1 MKACEVTLGG
11 PRYEPWSFQLQ
22 RALYRIHGLRV
33 SAPHP
38 RNSEC
43 KCMIN
48 KIKLRRKGLDAEVR
62 YTDKRQASRT
72 LVHLSFSASSPLRLR
87 LISLITNHQL
97 AQLLPLY
104 ASECSFEAY
113 ILSIFSVYL
122 GRNWLQCSGK
132 YATLAA
138 SRRTEFSH
146 QFPTMSQYINL
157 FSLVPSTVLRPGS
170 MCASQFLL
178 Q

>member
-1 MKACEVTLGG
+1 M
-11 PRYEPWSFQLQ
+11 
-22 RALYRIHGLRV
+22 
-33 SAPHP
+33 
-38 RNSEC
+38 
-43 KCMIN
+43 
-48 KIKLRRKGLDAEVR
+48 
-62 YTDKRQASRT
+62 QANAHSRPT
-72 LVHLSFSASSPLRLR
+72 FYPY
-87 LISLITNHQL
+87 SL
-97 AQLLPLY
+97 
-104 ASECSFEAY
+104 
-113 ILSIFSVYL
+113 VYL

-178 Q
+178 QWLTWADGMWTGKHIVWTMFIASEKILCIQCLQEYFFLFVFCFTCAFQFLGNCLLYNLTVHHYPYFHVHLIIYLIKQYNHPN